1 MWEVNMY
8 LRELSLDDFKSFAE
22 TNIIANAYQS
32 VSYAMLKAEE
42 GYDYEFIGLISD
54 NKVIAAAL
62 ILYKKI
68 GNHYYGYSP
77 RGFLVDYSNIF
88 ILETFTREIKEH
100 YKKKNFVFIKINPE
114 IAIGKL
120 NKKTGNFEYNENY
133 NIISNLNKCGYKKLK
148 SNTNFEALLPRINA
162 IVNLENF
169 DLDKI
174 SKNTRNKVKKAI
186 RKGLV
191 LEQADISKVNI
202 FYEFIKDKINKNE
215 FHYNDLYNVFNKQ
228 NDIDFFL
235 VRVDYKYYLINSQ
248 NYYEHELKK
257 NNDFTEK
264 IIRKNTPTVINAKM
278 NSDRALLSYKND
290 ITEASKHLN
299 TNEDVYVAGAMVI
312 KFNNRITIYISG
324 YDKDLKRY
332 PANYFLYYA
341 ILYFYKDKYKYADLN
356 GVTVDSRDNPY
367 HGLNRFKN
375 GFNPDIYEY
384 IGEFDL
390 VIDEHQYTHLLKN
403 GMLAN
408 EFNKNS

>member
-1 MWEVNMY
+1 MY

-54 NKVIAAAL
+54 NKVIAVAL

-324 YDKDLKRY
+324 YDKDLRRY

>member
-1 MWEVNMY
+1 MY
-8 LRELSLDDFKSFAE
+8 LRELSLDDFKSFVE
-22 TNIIANAYQS
+22 NNIIGNAYQT

-54 NKVIAAAL
+54 NSIIAAAL

-88 ILETFTREIKEH
+88 ILETFTREIKEY

-169 DLDKI
+169 DLETI

-186 RKGLV
+186 RKGLI
-191 LEQADISKVNI
+191 LEKADISKVNI

-235 VRVDYKYYLINSQ
+235 VKVDYKYYLINSQ

-257 NNDFTEK
+257 NNNFTEK

-278 NSDRALLSYKND
+278 NSDKALLSYKND

-299 TNEDVYVAGAMVI
+299 TNEDIYVAGAMVI

-324 YDKDLKRY
+324 YDKELKRY
-332 PANYFLYYA
+332 PSNYFLYYA

-356 GVTVDSRDNPY
+356 GVTVDSIDNPY

-390 VIDEHQYTHLLKN
+390 VIDEHQYNHLLKS
-403 GMLAN
+403 GMLAK
-408 EFNKNS
+408 EFNKE